1 MPSGDGGVPQNPGR
15 EETERVNGT
24 EEFKEAVYKAWRGV
38 REATRVG

>member
-1 MPSGDGGVPQNPGR
+1 MPSGDGGVPQDPGR